1 MADENPE
8 EINSESRAPGKR
20 SIEELDRV
28 QREHEFVD
36 ERVKVSVGEDEVL
49 DGGEGKEGKG
59 QGGVKTL
66 QRKPTKRAKVVPK
79 KDGRQTKVQGKKIT
93 NFFGK

>member
-1 MADENPE
+1 MEDKNTE

-36 ERVKVSVGEDEVL
+36 ERVKVSAGQDE
-49 DGGEGKEGKG
+49 GEGKDKG

-79 KDGRQTKVQGKKIT
+79 KDGRQTKAQGKKIT
-93 NFFGK
+93 NFSGK

>member
-8 EINSESRAPGKR
+8 ELNSESRAPGKR
-20 SIEELDRV
+20 SIEELDRG

-36 ERVKVSVGEDEVL
+36 ERVKVSAGEDEVL
-49 DGGEGKEGKG
+49 DGNDKEGKG
-59 QGGVKTL
+59 LGGVKTL